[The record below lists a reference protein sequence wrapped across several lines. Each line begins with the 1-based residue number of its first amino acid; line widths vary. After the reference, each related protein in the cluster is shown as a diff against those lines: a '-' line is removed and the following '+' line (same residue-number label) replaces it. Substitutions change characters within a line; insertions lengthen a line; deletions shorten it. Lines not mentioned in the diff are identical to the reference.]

1 MARSVSPVGQRVTWH
16 VQAAVPTAQVN
27 ADETVFVGEPMTE
40 ADWLAAE
47 PAIAAADL
55 REGLAHR
62 IERAADEHRAEEPF
76 DLTRRRGKVVCG
88 VFVPDSARF
97 PGKVW

>member
-27 ADETVFVGEPMTE
+27 ADETVFVGE
-40 ADWLAAE
+40 DDE
-47 PAIAAADL
+47 PT
-55 REGLAHR
+55 
-62 IERAADEHRAEEPF
+62 F
-76 DLTRRRGKVVCG
+76 DLTRRRGKIVCG
-88 VFVPDSARF
+88 VFVPESARF